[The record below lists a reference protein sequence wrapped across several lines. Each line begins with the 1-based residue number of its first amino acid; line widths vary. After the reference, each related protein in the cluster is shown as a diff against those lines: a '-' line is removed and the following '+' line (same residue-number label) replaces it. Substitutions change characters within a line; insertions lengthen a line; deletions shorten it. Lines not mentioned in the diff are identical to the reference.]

1 MSCQDIDVSSEVST
15 VDLYI
20 EEAVSE
26 RYPDLL
32 VPYVNIQDVTVQSHS
47 RDLLSLKAQ
56 ILAKLRSQYDL
67 VTLKDRPV
75 FRAYRDFFWGI
86 GIDATKIRP
95 AGEALIR
102 RVLRGGDIPSI
113 NTLVDTYNLASIE
126 TGIALAAFDLD
137 QTHGSMT
144 LRFSEKGEAF
154 LGIGMTSPIVLRG
167 GEVVISDRDGLLAI
181 YPYRDAE
188 RSKVQLTTKSTI
200 ILACG
205 VPGIEL
211 DYLKRSLLISVEYIT
226 RFCGGV
232 VHSPP

>member
-1 MSCQDIDVSSEVST
+1 M
-15 VDLYI
+15 DLSI
-20 EEAVSE
+20 EEAVRK
-26 RYPDLL
+26 RYPDLF
-32 VPYVNIQDVTVQSHS
+32 VPYASIHDVTVQLYS

-56 ILAKLRSQYDL
+56 ILTKVRSQYDL
-67 VTLKDRPV
+67 VTLKDRRG

-102 RVLRGGDIPSI
+102 RVLRGGEVPSI
-113 NTLVDTYNLASIE
+113 NTLVDAYNLASIE

-137 QTHGSMT
+137 QTRGFMT
-144 LRFSEKGEAF
+144 LRFSETGEEF
-154 LGIGMTSPIVLRG
+154 LGIGMTSPIVLKG
-167 GEVVISDRDGLLAI
+167 GEVVVSDREGVLAI

-188 RSKVQLTTKSTI
+188 RSRVQLTTTSAI

-205 VPGIEL
+205 VPGIGL
-211 DYLKRSLLISVEYIT
+211 DSLKQSLSISVEYIA

-232 VHSPP
+232 AHTSP